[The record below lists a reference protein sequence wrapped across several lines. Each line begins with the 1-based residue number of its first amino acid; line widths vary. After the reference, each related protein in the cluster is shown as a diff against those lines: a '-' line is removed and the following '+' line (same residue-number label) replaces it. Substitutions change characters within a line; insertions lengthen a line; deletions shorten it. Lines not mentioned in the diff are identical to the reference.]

1 MGVAALVSACAVV
14 LGACVGPGSS
24 KWLFGSWDAVG
35 TVEVPYLPIAQA
47 VGPAD
52 GGGILI
58 GGLASSTYQAKAVRV
73 SPAGDVVYDVPL
85 GLGAVNRTVSDA
97 RGDLFIGSTT
107 DTRNDVR
114 PALWRF
120 SPSGAPDDSF
130 GAAGV
135 VSFDPPPPQL
145 PPNPYIA
152 ELTDFLRASAIA
164 AAVDD
169 SGRTYV
175 LVSSLRGRT
184 WIHPILELFVGRLLP
199 NGSPDPSW
207 GVDGFVDIGSH
218 ILEYGDPTPAG
229 TLTFVDD
236 THLVLAVPQWAH
248 ASVGA
253 LDVTAPGPV
262 TLTDVFMSAV
272 SGCPGYTKNAVTF
285 AGATESGG
293 RAIISVT
300 GNGGGCP
307 LPSVLSVGPDGRL
320 DPTFGTNG
328 RLTWPT
334 EYDNYVTS
342 GAMSAIG
349 TVFQV
354 GDHLAVPGNRWMSQT
369 TVESGLVEFH
379 TDGTLLHPE
388 LRDGFRRLDLG
399 PANPRHVLAANG
411 TGFTNTVGSASSDA
425 EYLAGITFD
434 DPYGLANGRVV
445 VTKLTPSALGG

>member
-1 MGVAALVSACAVV
+1 MGNRLVGRGPGAGVVGGRTGSPMRRGMGVAALVSACAVV

-184 WIHPILELFVGRLLP
+184 WNHRSSSCSWADSSPTGRPTLH
-199 NGSPDPSW
+199 GASTDS
-207 GVDGFVDIGSH
+207 STS
-218 ILEYGDPTPAG
+218 DPTSSSTETRPRR
-229 TLTFVDD
+229 
-236 THLVLAVPQWAH
+236 
-248 ASVGA
+248 
-253 LDVTAPGPV
+253 AP
-262 TLTDVFMSAV
+262 
-272 SGCPGYTKNAVTF
+272 
-285 AGATESGG
+285 
-293 RAIISVT
+293 
-300 GNGGGCP
+300 
-307 LPSVLSVGPDGRL
+307 
-320 DPTFGTNG
+320 
-328 RLTWPT
+328 
-334 EYDNYVTS
+334 
-342 GAMSAIG
+342 
-349 TVFQV
+349 
-354 GDHLAVPGNRWMSQT
+354 
-369 TVESGLVEFH
+369 
-379 TDGTLLHPE
+379 
-388 LRDGFRRLDLG
+388 
-399 PANPRHVLAANG
+399 
-411 TGFTNTVGSASSDA
+411 
-425 EYLAGITFD
+425 
-434 DPYGLANGRVV
+434 
-445 VTKLTPSALGG
+445 